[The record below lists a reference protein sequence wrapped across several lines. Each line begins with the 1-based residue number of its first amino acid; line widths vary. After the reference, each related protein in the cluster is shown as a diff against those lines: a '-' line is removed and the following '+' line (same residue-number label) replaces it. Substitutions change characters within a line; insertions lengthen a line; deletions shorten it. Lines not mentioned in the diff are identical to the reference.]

1 MLFSF
6 VFLRESFFVF
16 CFPYIFDSYNF
27 FIVEHILEY
36 VFNCIK
42 RSDINKSI
50 AAVFMFVIN
59 ISCVVSK

>member
-16 CFPYIFDSYNF
+16 CFSYIFNFYNF

-36 VFNCIK
+36 VFNCVK
-42 RSDINKSI
+42 RSDINKLI

-59 ISCVVSK
+59 ISCVVIE

>member
-16 CFPYIFDSYNF
+16 CFPYIFNFYNF

-36 VFNCIK
+36 VFNCVK
-42 RSDINKSI
+42 RSDKNKLI